1 MNHIFIVAKYTF
13 IDVYRSKVMNS
24 LFFLAAGLVALTYVA
39 SEFAYGAPAK
49 IALDFGFGITSII
62 NIMLAI
68 FIGANILSK
77 EIEQK
82 TLYMI
87 ISRKI
92 SRSSFLIGKI
102 LGLSSVL
109 LINSI
114 TMGMLSIFIY
124 VFLGGV
130 FQGLMIW
137 AIVFSLTEALIIL
150 LFSVLFSLVT
160 NSTMAIIY
168 SVGLFIVGHALNE
181 TSKIFIVKTN
191 MFFKYVIE
199 LSFFLVPS
207 LYKLN
212 LKDFLLYKQSIDL
225 NYLLG
230 IQFYSISYMCA
241 LTIFI
246 SLIFK
251 NKNLD

>member
-1 MNHIFIVAKYTF
+1 MNHIFVVAKYTF
-13 IDVYRSKVMNS
+13 VDVYRSKVMNS
-24 LFFLAAGLVALTYVA
+24 LFFLAIGLIVLTYVA

-49 IALDFGFGITSII
+49 VALDFGFGITSII
-62 NIMLAI
+62 NLVLAI

-87 ISRKI
+87 LSRKI
-92 SRSSFLIGKI
+92 SRTSFLIGKI

-109 LINSI
+109 VINSI
-114 TMGMLSIFIY
+114 SLGVLSIFIHIY
-124 VFLGGV
+124 LGGS

-137 AIVFSLTEALIIL
+137 AIIFSLTEAFIIL
-150 LFSVLFSLVT
+150 LFSVLFSLIT

-168 SVGLFIVGHALNE
+168 SIGVFIVGHALNE
-181 TSKIFIVKTN
+181 TSKTFFVKTN
-191 MFFKYVIE
+191 LFFKSIIDI
-199 LSFFLVPS
+199 SFLFVPS

-225 NYLLG
+225 GYLLG
-230 IQFYSISYMCA
+230 VQFYSILYICA
-241 LTIFI
+241 IALFI

-251 NKNLD
+251 NRNLD